1 MSSISRECFFNL
13 LDANAEFEKRL
24 LAHPDFIS
32 ALCAIRPDAAGLQAK
47 TSGLYWIFGT
57 KLIGNFFNLLG
68 KNLEF
73 KEQLIAH
80 PDFISALCAI
90 RPYAAGLQANT
101 SGLYWILRS
110 KSIGNFLN
118 LFKKNRELKNKLFAN
133 FDFVSQIRGVIKKE
147 ILVQKE
153 VTNLLKFSYKS
164 SHRNTWNIIKDCIYL
179 TGENK
184 PSIKFICQ
192 SLVVATKAN
201 KLDWL
206 LSHSSHP
213 VTEQEGFFDMRSRKI
228 EFPMELDRLLEWLRE
243 NHQEETAEKLV
254 SLSFL
259 VVTTDTKQNNP

>member
-1 MSSISRECFFNL
+1 M
-13 LDANAEFEKRL
+13 
-24 LAHPDFIS
+24 
-32 ALCAIRPDAAGLQAK
+32 
-47 TSGLYWIFGT
+47 
-57 KLIGNFFNLLG
+57 
-68 KNLEF
+68 
-73 KEQLIAH
+73 
-80 PDFISALCAI
+80 
-90 RPYAAGLQANT
+90 
-101 SGLYWILRS
+101 
-110 KSIGNFLN
+110 
-118 LFKKNRELKNKLFAN
+118 
-133 FDFVSQIRGVIKKE
+133 
-147 ILVQKE
+147 
-153 VTNLLKFSYKS
+153 TNLLKFSYKS